1 MQIHVI
7 RLLLPAAL
15 LLAGCQ
21 PEAPSADAA
30 DSAIPASDTEAPGAD
45 AENDVIV
52 STNEPF
58 WQARFE
64 RGAIVLSGPETS
76 GRLFPDV
83 RSSMTA
89 DGLRL
94 DASDD
99 TGDIVVIVRRM
110 RCEDD
115 MSGARFP
122 MTGLLTI
129 DGRGPFRG
137 CARPASMP
145 PPTPPDEM
153 GDTPA
158 STAMPAR
165 FLGHWD
171 ASAEACGSDGS
182 ELVLHIEPEV
192 LRFYESTVTPVTVRM
207 PDADTVHLEGRYEG
221 EGDTWNGT
229 RTLTLDGP
237 DVLLVED
244 ATGNVTRRVR
254 CEA

>member
-1 MQIHVI
+1 MRIAAI
-7 RLLLPAAL
+7 RLLLPAVL
-15 LLAGCQ
+15 LMAGCQ
-21 PEAPSADAA
+21 PDASPVEVSDGATSASDAEAPD
-30 DSAIPASDTEAPGAD
+30 AD
-45 AENDVIV
+45 AEGDVVV

-64 RGAIVLSGPETS
+64 RGAIVLSGLDES

-94 DASDD
+94 DASDA
-99 TGDIVVIVRRM
+99 TGDIVMIVRRM

-145 PPTPPDEM
+145 PPTPPDET

-165 FLGHWD
+165 FLGHWE
-171 ASAEACGSDGS
+171 ASAEACGSNGS

-192 LRFYESTVTPVTVRM
+192 LRFYESTVTPVTVRT
-207 PDADTVHLEGRYEG
+207 PDVDTVQLEGRYEG
-221 EGDTWNGT
+221 EGDTWNET

-237 DVLLVED
+237 DGLLVED
-244 ATGNVTRRVR
+244 AMGNVTRRVR
-254 CEA
+254 CDA